1 MVDLSHDHVAE
12 HEHTVGRGN
21 HLVPPLHDGF
31 VHLVGVAEGPTRVDD
46 DVGVARWRSAVI
58 QRSMFEPS
66 FPYAEVVRS
75 PSLAMSRANA
85 SFRPKL

>member
-46 DVGVARWRSAVI
+46 DVGVA
-58 QRSMFEPS
+58 
-66 FPYAEVVRS
+66 EVEIGGDPAFHVRAII
-75 PSLAMSRANA
+75 PVRRGGPVAQ
-85 SFRPKL
+85 FGHVQG